1 MNKINKLKNILLCP
15 KAKTPLVYKKKF
27 FYSKKNKKKYYI
39 ISDKIYFNSNKRKVN
54 KFVNIKDYLKNTL
67 GSYYYFIL
75 KIFGPTYPFNIK
87 REITKYIDIKNYKL
101 KCLDI
106 GSGNLTL
113 NKDFINLDF
122 YPYEKVDV
130 VGDAKNLPFKNK
142 SLDFVYSKSFLE
154 HSDNPEKILD
164 EIYRVMKPK
173 SFTIHSIPF
182 MYPYHASPFDYNR
195 YTEEGLKILFKK
207 FKIIKIINISGP
219 FTLINLILIE
229 IVNSFFSLINKNIA
243 TLCSTFLMFLISP
256 FKYLDIFFV
265 KNKYFSSLAP
275 NYLIIAKKN

>member
-1 MNKINKLKNILLCP
+1 MNKIDKLKNILLCP
-15 KAKTPLVYKKKF
+15 KSKTPLVYKKKF

-39 ISDKIYFNSNKRKVN
+39 VNDKICFNSNKRKVN

-154 HSDNPEKILD
+154 HSDNPEKIVD
-164 EIYRVMKPK
+164 EIYRTMKPK

-229 IVNSFFSLINKNIA
+229 IVNSLFSLINRNIA
-243 TLCSTFLMFLISP
+243 TLCSTILMILISP
-256 FKYLDIFFV
+256 LKYLDIFFI
-265 KNKYFSSLAP
+265 KNKHFSSLAS